1 MDVGGVEK
9 EASYAGKRTAFFAAP
24 GISSQQPPGAAD
36 RCRGGLCPGQP
47 KILEYL
53 LEHDGCIARDI
64 CSGCVLDKS
73 TMTSLLARMEKQGLV
88 RKEESGDDRRAV
100 HIYMTE
106 KGRTLAERIK
116 LGCLRLDETA
126 LQGISQEELG
136 TDHSRLLK
144 QMIENLEGGGA

>member
-1 MDVGGVEK
+1 MLEK
-9 EASYAGKRTAFFAAP
+9 ELHFLLLRAFHHSDRGVKQIAAE
-24 GISSQQPPGAAD
+24 A
-36 RCRGGLCPGQP
+36 GLCPGQP

-126 LQGISQEELG
+126 LQGISQEERELIF
-136 TDHSRLLK
+136 RLLK